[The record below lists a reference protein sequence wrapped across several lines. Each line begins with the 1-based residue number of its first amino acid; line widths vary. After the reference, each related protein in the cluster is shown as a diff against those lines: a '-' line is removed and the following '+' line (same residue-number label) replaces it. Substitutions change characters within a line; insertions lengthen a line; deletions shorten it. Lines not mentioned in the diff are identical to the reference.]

1 MKKSETEQQ
10 LNSAV
15 SLQQPKLAKSWLIR
29 CICIVLAWL
38 CLAVG
43 SLGIIVPGLPTF
55 DFYFLA
61 AMFAAKGS
69 AKLHHWIVS
78 NRFIAPILQ
87 HWQHH
92 RKLQMR
98 VKILSLLSMSFA
110 AILMIMTIPH
120 PWAVGIV
127 IMIMV
132 CVQCWIWFRS

>member
-1 MKKSETEQQ
+1 MKKSETEQE

-38 CLAVG
+38 CLAIG

-61 AMFAAKGS
+61 AIFAAKGS

-78 NRFIAPILQ
+78 NRFISPILQ

-92 RKLQMR
+92 RKLPMK
-98 VKILSLLSMSFA
+98 VKILSLFSMSCA
-110 AILMIMTIPH
+110 AILMMMTIPH
-120 PWAVGIV
+120 PWAVGVIV
-127 IMIMV
+127 MMMV
-132 CVQCWIWFRS
+132 SVQCWIWFRT